1 MAACGHA
8 CCFGDACITQMRV
21 TLDESSLGRY
31 VLIGACIS
39 LMRVF
44 FHEALLECR
53 IESPGLQAEL
63 YIYD

>member
-1 MAACGHA
+1 MATCGYA
-8 CCFGDACITQMRV
+8 CCFGDAYITLKSA